1 MYSEDDNEDSA
12 LEEQGS
18 DELLAADDLRLP
30 ESANILVRVHALR
43 AWLKRRCADA
53 ELETGVAALDVQE
66 AMQAFDRAARSR
78 RFQAQDDPGVQ
89 HAQRHLAQVQ
99 QRLSAYNEA
108 QTLFEDCVAHTTTGE
123 RVLVEYYLSL
133 EELVEAGDAPT
144 SSFWLEVMAD
154 VQHRVEQVGT
164 PGEGDE

>member
-43 AWLKRRCADA
+43 AWLKRRCAEA
-53 ELETGVAALDVQE
+53 ELETGVAALGVQQ
-66 AMQAFDRAARSR
+66 AMRALDNVARPR
-78 RFQAQDDPGVQ
+78 RFQAQGNPGVQ
-89 HAQRHLAQVQ
+89 NAQRHLTQVQ
-99 QRLSAYNEA
+99 QSLSAYNEA
-108 QTLFEDCVAHTTTGE
+108 QTLLEDCIAHTTMGE
-123 RVLVEYYLSL
+123 RALVEYYLSL
-133 EELVEAGDAPT
+133 EELIEADDAPT
-144 SSFWLEVMAD
+144 SSFWLEAMAD